1 MGLLKKIL
9 KKKTSFVQS
18 DNKGTY
24 HNNVDTASEY
34 WADRKK
40 LKKFEPFLLYKFI
53 DETDAVRAL
62 MQIDCIK
69 IAEDTEELICTE
81 PLIYGYYPVEQG
93 SYEVILCGTAID
105 KILFDKV
112 KTAFETNNGEVINEK
127 KPEEKK
133 KDPVPVPA
141 VKKEAEK
148 SSQAAEFVSD
158 ERKEKNG
165 KDTKIRIF
173 RANNSKDA
181 IAFLETKLVT
191 KKDMVII
198 VKTPEGIYG
207 RNYHGIYKVSANKKK
222 S

>member
-1 MGLLKKIL
+1 MGLLKKII

-18 DNKGTY
+18 DNKGIY
-24 HNNVDTASEY
+24 HNNVDIASGY
-34 WADRKK
+34 WAERKK
-40 LKKFEPFLLYKFI
+40 LKKFEPFLLYKFN

-81 PLIYGYYPVEQG
+81 PLIYGYYPVEQE
-93 SYEVILCGTAID
+93 SYEVILCGTAINNS
-105 KILFDKV
+105 LFDKV
-112 KTAFETNNGEVINEK
+112 KAVFEANNGEVINEK
-127 KPEEKK
+127 KE
-133 KDPVPVPA
+133 PVPA

-148 SSQAAEFVSD
+148 PSPAAEFVSD
-158 ERKEKNG
+158 ELKEKNG

-173 RANNSKDA
+173 RAINSKDA
-181 IAFLETKLVT
+181 IAFLETKLIT

-207 RNYHGIYKVSANKKK
+207 RNYHGIYKVGASKMK

>member
-1 MGLLKKIL
+1 MGLLKNIM

-24 HNNVDTASEY
+24 HNSVDIASVY
-34 WADRKK
+34 WAERKK
-40 LKKFEPFLLYKFI
+40 LKKFEPFLLYKFN

-62 MQIDCIK
+62 MQIECIK

-81 PLIYGYYPVEQG
+81 PLIFGYYPVEKG
-93 SYEVILCGTAID
+93 SYEVIFCGESLNNS
-105 KILFDKV
+105 LFDKV
-112 KTAFETNNGEVINEK
+112 KAVFETNNGEVINEK
-127 KPEEKK
+127 KTEEKK
-133 KDPVPVPA
+133 KEPVPV
-141 VKKEAEK
+141 VKNETEK
-148 SSQAAEFVSD
+148 PMPAAEFVSD
-158 ERKEKNG
+158 ELKEKNG

-173 RANNSKDA
+173 RAINSKDA

-207 RNYHGIYKVSANKKK
+207 RNYNGIYKVSANKKK